1 MATVHFTNVVK
12 VGVEVHEFS
21 DKSRTAFHILIDS
34 RNLKGEVSHEEVVI
48 IWGGSKESLFSQLGI
63 TLPED
68 QQ

>member
-48 IWGGSKESLFSQLGI
+48 MWGGSKESLLPQLGI